1 MSLDTLRTET
11 VHLLAD
17 ADERVRQAEHD
28 LADGDNAAKI
38 KAAGDLA
45 VLRRQRDD
53 LRQRLGEIERSPRG
67 RLSDLEQQIR
77 EEGLL
82 LKQSLQ
88 SWITGRRDTQH

>member
-1 MSLDTLRTET
+1 MSIDTLKTET

-17 ADERVRQAEHD
+17 ADERVRMAEHD
-28 LADGDNAAKI
+28 LADGDDAAKV

-45 VLRRQRDD
+45 LLKRQRDD
-53 LRQRLGEIERSPRG
+53 LRQRLGEIEKAPQG
-67 RLSDLEQQIR
+67 GLSGLAEQIR

-88 SWITGRRDTQH
+88 SWASGH

>member
-1 MSLDTLRTET
+1 MSIDTLKTET

-17 ADERVRQAEHD
+17 ADERMRHAEHE
-28 LADGDNAAKI
+28 LADGDEAAKI

-45 VLRRQRDD
+45 VLKRQRDD
-53 LRQRLGEIERSPRG
+53 LRQRLGEIEKASHSTLG
-67 RLSDLEQQIR
+67 DLAQQIR

-88 SWITGRRDTQH
+88 SWVAGR